1 MLTRIKVYKR
11 KRIHYQYRRN
21 EIFARRD
28 FAGFDWIRNGKARF
42 DACMPL
48 NLKEFDKFSIE
59 IVVARE

>member
-1 MLTRIKVYKR
+1 M
-11 KRIHYQYRRN
+11 QG
-21 EIFARRD
+21 EILQE
-28 FAGFDWIRNGKARF
+28 FDWIRNGKARF